1 MSESETIRI
10 YHFCNEEFGI
20 QNIEKKRL
28 KVATIM
34 DLNDPFEMLC
44 FSSGDKEVRRAI
56 ADFKTK
62 TANVFGMLCFSKDFL
77 SPVQWAHY
85 ADKHK
90 GLCLAFD
97 VPVDSL
103 RTVEYKT
110 GRMEFD
116 VGKYSDMNKAS
127 RSELMEQQFHIKH
140 SQWKYEKEVRQV
152 FLLNSAKKDG
162 ALYFKDFSNI
172 GKLSQVIVGC
182 NSTITRSVLRKSLGV
197 LHADVECFKVR
208 TAFKTYRIVR
218 NRNASLWE

>member
-1 MSESETIRI
+1 MSEREKIRV

-20 QNIEKKRL
+20 QNIEKRRL

-56 ADFKTK
+56 AEFKVK
-62 TANVFGMLCFSKDFL
+62 TSTVFGMLCFSKDFL

-90 GLCLAFD
+90 GLCLGFD

-103 RTVEYKT
+103 RFVEYRS

-116 VGKYSDMNKAS
+116 VEKYAEMNRTS
-127 RSELMEQQFHIKH
+127 RSEMMEQQFHIKH
-140 SQWKYEKEVRQV
+140 SQWRYEKEVRQV
-152 FLLNSAKKDG
+152 FMLESAKKEKD
-162 ALYFKDFSNI
+162 LYFRDFSTI

-182 NSTITRSVLRKSLGV
+182 GSKITRTTLRKSLSAA
-197 LHADVECFKVR
+197 HADVECFKVR
-208 TAFKTYRIVR
+208 TAFKSYRIVR
-218 NRNASLWE
+218 NKDASLWE